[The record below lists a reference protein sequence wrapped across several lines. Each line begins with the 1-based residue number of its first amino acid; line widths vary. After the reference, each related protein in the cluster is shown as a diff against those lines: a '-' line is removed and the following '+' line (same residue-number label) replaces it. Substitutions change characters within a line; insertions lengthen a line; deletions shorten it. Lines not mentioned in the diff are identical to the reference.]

1 MRKVRI
7 LNGEYGGKVVTDT
20 VFPLCKGWKLGRG
33 VDIDEMGKKESRTS
47 RKYNIRN
54 SIIKKIM

>member
-20 VFPLCKGWKLGRG
+20 VFPLCKGWKLGKRYLG
-33 VDIDEMGKKESRTS
+33 VKLEFHDQ
-47 RKYNIRN
+47 NCQN
-54 SIIKKIM
+54 